1 MQLQNVIF
9 SSKIKKATR
18 NFPAS
23 ICCNPISQVA
33 NVLQRQNAI
42 YATIALGT
50 FFRSIRFNIVQW
62 RANQAELPSP
72 WCAFSG
78 GKMRVGRIW
87 QLTAP
92 HNFSHHDTGLFQ
104 THNFFHWQIRVK
116 WILKMHVSIFKSL
129 YIFWGNFTFL
139 RSKTAPI
146 TNPLYKTWWPF

>member
-1 MQLQNVIF
+1 MLFFLQKSKKPQGIF
-9 SSKIKKATR
+9 PPLS
-18 NFPAS
+18 
-23 ICCNPISQVA
+23 VA
-33 NVLQRQNAI
+33 IQFHRLPMYYKGKMPFTQP
-42 YATIALGT
+42 LGT

-72 WCAFSG
+72 WCAFSR

-87 QLTAP
+87 QLTVS